1 MGGVQEFVNKSCD
14 TYTGY
19 SYDTY
24 KQLRGLG
31 NITRGPYN
39 EASRSLRRIK
49 GGIPSPP
56 GMVDSALWDLE
67 GELNSQIPDLSDP
80 EQIADIIAKCSPLG
94 NLLSG
99 LGSLTDAT
107 DYMTDMVSDISGD
120 IFSNA
125 TSGIMSGISEFLSG
139 LNILN
144 IQNLFGSL
152 GLDKVLGN
160 LDGLLDCISNMCPGP
175 GTDDIIWAVEQ
186 LQDEMLFTDDGKFD
200 TTALLSDIGIGG
212 IQASNVTNIE
222 SSMTAMTNTA
232 KDKMESQVKTLFNNV
247 KKAQKSKYL
256 GKISS
261 YF

>member
-14 TYTGY
+14 TYSGY
-19 SYDTY
+19 SYDAY
-24 KQLRGLG
+24 KKLRGLG

-39 EASRSLRRIK
+39 EAARGLRKIK

-56 GMVDSALWDLE
+56 GLVNSALGNLE
-67 GELNSQIPDLSDP
+67 SDLNSQIPDLSDP
-80 EQIADIIAKCSPLG
+80 AQIADIIAKCTPLG
-94 NLLSG
+94 NLLNG

-107 DYMTDMVSDISGD
+107 DYMTDMVSDIAGD
-120 IFSNA
+120 IFGNA
-125 TSGIMSGISEFLSG
+125 IGGIMSGISEFLSG

-144 IQNLFGSL
+144 VQNLFDSL
-152 GLDKVLGN
+152 GLDKVLGG

-175 GTDDIIWAVEQ
+175 GTEDLIWAVQE

-200 TTALLSDIGIGG
+200 TAALLNNVGIGG
-212 IQASNVTNIE
+212 IQAANVTDIE
-222 SSMTAMTNTA
+222 ASMTTMTNTA
-232 KDKMESQVKTLFNNV
+232 KDKMEGQVKTLFNNV
-247 KKAQKSKYL
+247 KQAQKSKYI